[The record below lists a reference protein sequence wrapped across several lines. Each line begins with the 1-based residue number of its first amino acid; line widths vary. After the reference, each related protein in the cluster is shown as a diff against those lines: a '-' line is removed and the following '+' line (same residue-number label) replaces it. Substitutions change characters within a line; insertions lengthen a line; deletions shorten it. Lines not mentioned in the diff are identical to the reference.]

1 MSDDRVTCC
10 DKYYMLSYL
19 YCLSSFHV
27 FSIEKYF
34 TQIEYVTA
42 VIDSS
47 IVQFE
52 NKQNNNFSSFGKT
65 QKYLPLSVRRY
76 IWYELKLFIVLDA
89 YTSRQLVYEWQEG
102 SSVNFVPGMALSQF
116 DLMGSPY
123 RNLTFVRREGE
134 FSVLQV
140 SFNLQRNTG
149 YFLIQVR
156 IKIEFYFR
164 LYMFSF
170 QWKNV
175 FSFLVFI
182 NIQYSRS
189 TFHVYLQSS

>member
-10 DKYYMLSYL
+10 DKYYILSYL
-19 YCLSSFHV
+19 YSLSSSLV

-34 TQIEYVTA
+34 TQIDYVTA
-42 VIDSS
+42 VIDSGM
-47 IVQFE
+47 VQFE
-52 NKQNNNFSSFGKT
+52 NKRNNNFSSFEKT
-65 QKYLPLSVRRY
+65 QKYLPLSIRRY
-76 IWYELKLFIVLDA
+76 MWCKLKLFIVSDA
-89 YTSRQLVYEWQEG
+89 YTSRELVYEWQEG

-164 LYMFSF
+164 SYMFSF
-170 QWKNV
+170 QWKNF
-175 FSFLVFI
+175 FSFFVFI

>member
-65 QKYLPLSVRRY
+65 QKYLPLSVCRY

>member
-1 MSDDRVTCC
+1 MWC
-10 DKYYMLSYL
+10 K
-19 YCLSSFHV
+19 
-27 FSIEKYF
+27 
-34 TQIEYVTA
+34 
-42 VIDSS
+42 
-47 IVQFE
+47 
-52 NKQNNNFSSFGKT
+52 
-65 QKYLPLSVRRY
+65 
-76 IWYELKLFIVLDA
+76 LKLFIVSDA
-89 YTSRQLVYEWQEG
+89 YTSRELVYEWQEG

-164 LYMFSF
+164 SYMFSF
-170 QWKNV
+170 QWKNF
-175 FSFLVFI
+175 FSFFVFI

-189 TFHVYLQSS
+189 TFHVYL